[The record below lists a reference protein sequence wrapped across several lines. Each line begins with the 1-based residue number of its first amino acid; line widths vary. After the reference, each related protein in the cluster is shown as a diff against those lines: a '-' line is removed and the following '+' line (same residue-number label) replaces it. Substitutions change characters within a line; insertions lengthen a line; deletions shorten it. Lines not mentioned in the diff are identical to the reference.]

1 VSYAGL
7 PASAQEG
14 FVDNGFLTGDLGFA
28 NDRGEVI
35 LTGRV
40 SSFINVA
47 GRKVQP
53 DEVERVLRGMPDIAD
68 VKIIGVPDPQ
78 RGEMLAACIVRRDPR
93 LRPLDVRQFC
103 AMRLAAHKVPRVYVF
118 LDEMPR
124 DERGK
129 TSRRAL
135 DEAVA
140 RELADL

>member
-1 VSYAGL
+1 
-7 PASAQEG
+7 
-14 FVDNGFLTGDLGFA
+14 
-28 NDRGEVI
+28 
-35 LTGRV
+35 
-40 SSFINVA
+40 
-47 GRKVQP
+47 
-53 DEVERVLRGMPDIAD
+53 
-68 VKIIGVPDPQ
+68 VKIIGAPDPQ

-93 LRPLDVRQFC
+93 LRPLDVRQYC

-140 RELADL
+140 RELADM

>member
-1 VSYAGL
+1 M
-7 PASAQEG
+7 
-14 FVDNGFLTGDLGFA
+14 
-28 NDRGEVI
+28 

-40 SSFINVA
+40 SSFVNVA

-53 DEVERVLRGMPDIAD
+53 DEVERVLRDMPAIAD
-68 VKIIGVPDPQ
+68 VTRHRRCRIAQ

-103 AMRLAAHKVPRVYVF
+103 AMRLAAHKIPRVYVF